1 MTAKKAINEIR
12 RMLVNNDLIKRNGRP
27 YSEKTISCYNVILKN
42 ILEIADDFDMDYASI
57 KEVNL
62 WINKIR
68 KKLRDRGNES
78 VTENTYIGCIKWAFG
93 KISEVFGH
101 EITMK
106 GPSWAKLPDEHQ
118 MIVPEYRRVIK
129 MIRSFTPRTKLQE
142 KAFRYVKTA
151 ALTGARYSDM
161 STWTRER
168 NIIDGFLVYTP
179 KKTGGKVIR
188 VPLSDHLTFEE
199 TNLLPK
205 IPYTTLLKEVKNIFR
220 LSGFTRDVIREREVG
235 GEKVF
240 ETVKEWEIM
249 GLHRLRASA
258 ITGMLQNGMT
268 ETEVK
273 SFSGHSMD
281 SKSFKRY
288 VDLDKKHLENRYNL
302 FLGNI

>member
-1 MTAKKAINEIR
+1 MTLKNEINEIR
-12 RMLVNNDLIKRNGRP
+12 RMLVNNDLIKRNGTQ
-27 YSEKTISCYNVILKN
+27 YSQKTISCYNVILNN
-42 ILEIADDFDMDYASI
+42 ILEIAEDIEIDSGK
-57 KEVNL
+57 KEVDL

-68 KKLRDRGNES
+68 KELRAKGNES
-78 VTENTYIGCIKWAFG
+78 VTENAYVACIKWSFG

-101 EITMK
+101 SIITT
-106 GPSWAKLPDEHQ
+106 GSSWAKLPDEHQ

-129 MIRSFTPRTKLQE
+129 MIRNFVPETELQK
-142 KAFRYVKTA
+142 KAFEYIKTA

-168 NIIDGFLVYTP
+168 NIMGDYLVYIP
-179 KKTGGKVIR
+179 KKTGGKMIKI
-188 VPLSDHLTFEE
+188 PLSNHFNFGQ

-205 IPYTTLLKEVKNIFR
+205 IPYTTLLKEVKSIFR
-220 LSGFTRDVIREREVG
+220 LSGFTREVIREREVG
-235 GEKVF
+235 GKKVF
-240 ETVKEWEIM
+240 DKVQEWEIM

-258 ITGMLQNGMT
+258 ITGMLQNGMS

-288 VDLDKKHLENRYNL
+288 VDLDSKHLESKYNGFLNR
-302 FLGNI
+302 I